1 MSALDSFLKAKR
13 AEISELKKERRKLAD
28 SEKQKLDKPIEKLEA
43 LVRQFMKSK
52 MEPGRAGNI
61 IINNKLYER
70 FIKKLDGFEVQLN
83 MTDVS
88 LILQYGK
95 VYGEWTG
102 SLELYDLSSHFEGHG
117 EVQKEV
123 DLTWMLM

>member
-1 MSALDSFLKAKR
+1 MSALDSFLKEKR
-13 AEISELKKERRKLAD
+13 AEISELKKERRKLKGN
-28 SEKQKLDKPIEKLEA
+28 EKQKLDKPIEKLEV

-70 FIKKLDGFEVQLN
+70 FIKKLNGYEVQLN
-83 MTDVS
+83 ITDES

-95 VYGEWTG
+95 VYGDWTG
-102 SLELYDLSSHFEGHG
+102 SLELYDISYHFEGHG
-117 EVQKEV
+117 EVRKEV

>member
-1 MSALDSFLKAKR
+1 MTALDSFLKEKR
-13 AEISELKKERRKLAD
+13 AKISELKKERRKLEG
-28 SEKQKLDKPIEKLEA
+28 SEKDRLDKPIEKLEA

-70 FIKKLDGFEVQLN
+70 FIKKLNGFEVQLN
-83 MTDVS
+83 MTDES
-88 LILQYGK
+88 LILHYGK

-117 EVQKEV
+117 EVRKEV